1 MNQIKTVGIIG
12 LGNFGKFLAAL
23 LADNSN
29 AQIFGFDPLNSIPAS
44 GIIMSDMRTVSRCD
58 VVILAVPLSAYE
70 NVLSDLRESISPET
84 LLVDVCSVKVLP
96 EKLINEILP
105 DHSNLLLTHP
115 LFGPLTKGRRIV
127 VTECRGALAM
137 KVLLFCERSLDMCA
151 ITMTSKEHDEEMAQI
166 HVLSLFIARG
176 LSTLQLKPTHIATPT
191 YNMLLD
197 LVKIDQSHSV
207 ELFETVQAGNPFGD
221 EMRHKV
227 VETFAALEDDLS
239 LAVKTRG

>member
-12 LGNFGKFLAAL
+12 LGNFGKFIATII
-23 LADNSN
+23 ADNIDV
-29 AQIFGFDPLNSIPAS
+29 QIFGVDPINNAPSS
-44 GIIMSDMRTVSRCD
+44 GIRMSDMRTVASCD

-70 NVLSDLRESISPET
+70 NVLRELRDSILPET

-96 EKLINEILP
+96 EKLINEFLP

-127 VTECRGALAM
+127 VTECRGALAAEA
-137 KVLLFCERSLDMCA
+137 LLFCERSLDMSV

-176 LSTLQLKPTHIATPT
+176 LSNLRLKATHIATPT

-197 LVKIDQSHSV
+197 LAKIDQSHSE

-221 EMRHKV
+221 EIRHKA
-227 VETFAALEDDLS
+227 VEAFISLEGDLS
-239 LAVKTRG
+239 LSAKIDS